1 MHNNITHQE
10 GPTSIPE
17 AVHALC
23 SMQATLAGILTGED
37 GPNGKGT
44 APCSLSVKKKK
55 NKTVVEEQERKSKW
69 EPPPVGWVKFNVDGS
84 FVQQSGEA
92 GIGVIARDSSVQVIL
107 TARRVLF
114 RCQGAVEAEVRACRE
129 GFRLAAQ
136 WTQGPVIIESDCAR
150 IVQAMKEREDRS
162 AISFILMEAKVQARL
177 LPEWRV
183 AKVRRECNLVA
194 NDLAQLAKRSMH
206 TAVWLGRAPACVES
220 TVANDCTPS
229 N

>member
-1 MHNNITHQE
+1 
-10 GPTSIPE
+10 
-17 AVHALC
+17 
-23 SMQATLAGILTGED
+23 
-37 GPNGKGT
+37 
-44 APCSLSVKKKK
+44 LSVKKKK

-162 AISFILMEAKVQARL
+162 AISFILMEAKDQARL